1 MINLPLVNFF
11 INLIHPIYINHR
23 NKSKEFP
30 LKSLSLVSHVKNY
43 FIEVIVVGKTSLI
56 QKFTNPSPKK
66 NLNEY
71 NTTVGV

>member
-1 MINLPLVNFF
+1 MA
-11 INLIHPIYINHR
+11 
-23 NKSKEFP
+23 
-30 LKSLSLVSHVKNY
+30 SHVKNY

-71 NTTVGV
+71 NTTVGVDFSSKSISIDDSIVQLQIWDTVKNIISVVWA